1 MGLESQRRSC
11 SSLEPGWARS
21 APIPSPSPPPRP
33 GWAQGS
39 GVRTARPRVH
49 LRLRLLGFTK
59 GHLSSGQVQTLPCA
73 P

>member
-11 SSLEPGWARS
+11 SSLEPRWAWS
-21 APIPSPSPPPRP
+21 AVIPSPSPPPRP

-49 LRLRLLGFTK
+49 LNLRLLGFTK
-59 GHLSSGQVQTLPCA
+59 GHLSSGQVQTSPCV